1 MSPLKKKK
9 TPKPSAIIHPT
20 IAVYPGTFDPITNGH
35 VDIIKRGLGVFDELI
50 VLIAHNP
57 NKKSLFSVEERM
69 EMIREVIRDYE
80 NVRVDSFDGLLVEY
94 VKVAGA
100 NVILRGL
107 RALSDFEYEFQ
118 LALINRRLNRDV
130 ETVFLMTGYKWFYTS
145 STIINEAASLGGS
158 VKGLVPEIVNQ
169 KLLERYSTKRGIV

>member
-1 MSPLKKKK
+1 MKK
-9 TPKPSAIIHPT
+9 
-20 IAVYPGTFDPITNGH
+20 IAVYPGSFDPITNGH

-57 NKKSLFSVEERM
+57 NKKTLFSVEERV
-69 EMIREVIRDYE
+69 EMIQEVIRDFK
-80 NVRVDSFDGLLVEY
+80 NVRVDSFDGLLVDY
-94 VKVAGA
+94 AKVAGA

-130 ETVFLMTGYKWFYTS
+130 ETIFLMTGYKWFYTS

-169 KLLERYSTKRGIV
+169 KLQEKYSSKREIV

>member
-1 MSPLKKKK
+1 MKK
-9 TPKPSAIIHPT
+9 
-20 IAVYPGTFDPITNGH
+20 IAVYPGSFDPITNGH

-57 NKKSLFSVEERM
+57 NKKTLFSVEERVG
-69 EMIREVIRDYE
+69 MIQEVIRE
-80 NVRVDSFDGLLVEY
+80 FKNIRVDSFDGLLVEY

-169 KLLERYSTKRGIV
+169 KLVEKYSSKRGIV

>member
-1 MSPLKKKK
+1 MKK
-9 TPKPSAIIHPT
+9 
-20 IAVYPGTFDPITNGH
+20 IAVYPGSFDPITNGH
-35 VDIIKRGLGVFDELI
+35 LDIIKRGLGVFDELI
-50 VLIAHNP
+50 VLIAYNP
-57 NKKSLFSVEERM
+57 NKKTLFSVEERV
-69 EMIREVIRDYE
+69 EMIREVISDFK

-130 ETVFLMTGYKWFYTS
+130 ETIFLMTGYKWFYTS

-158 VKGLVPEIVNQ
+158 VKGLVPEIVYQ
-169 KLLERYSTKRGIV
+169 KLQEKYPSKRGIV

>member
-1 MSPLKKKK
+1 MKK
-9 TPKPSAIIHPT
+9 
-20 IAVYPGTFDPITNGH
+20 IAVYPGSFDPITNGH

-57 NKKSLFSVEERM
+57 NKKTLFSVEERVG
-69 EMIREVIRDYE
+69 MIQEVIRDFK
-80 NVRVDSFDGLLVEY
+80 NVRVDSFDGLLGDYAKE
-94 VKVAGA
+94 AGA

-130 ETVFLMTGYKWFYTS
+130 ETIFLMTGYKWFYTS

-158 VKGLVPEIVNQ
+158 VKGLVPEIVDQ
-169 KLLERYSTKRGIV
+169 KLQEKYSSKRGIV